1 MNRTSA
7 FLAAVLCLAFAGTA
21 AAQSAGQLVY
31 IGTYTGEK
39 SQGIYAFRFDPAT
52 GAFSPLGLAAETRS
66 PSFLALHP
74 NGRFLYAV
82 NEVGDFDDQKSG
94 SVSAFAIDRETGR
107 LTLLNTRSS
116 RGGSPCYI
124 VVDRD
129 GTHVLVANYSG
140 GNLAVL
146 PIGPD
151 GRLGEATQVVQHTGS
166 SVNTRRQRG
175 PHAHSIDLDATN
187 AFAVSAD
194 LGADRLFVYRY
205 DAGAGTLTPAP
216 VPSVAAEPGA
226 GPRHFAFHPGARFG
240 FAANE
245 LSSTLTAHAWDAS
258 RGGLRALRSVSTLP
272 DGFSGENY
280 PASVSVHPDGRFVYM
295 SNRGHD
301 SLVVFEV
308 DAGTGALTLVE
319 HEPVRVRW
327 PRHFAIHPGGEWL
340 VAAGQ
345 RSDSMAVFRID
356 RNTGHLSPA
365 GDPIAVGSPACVLFV
380 P

>member
-1 MNRTSA
+1 MRRTSA
-7 FLAAVLCLAFAGTA
+7 FFLAMLCLAFAGTA
-21 AAQSAGQLVY
+21 AAQSTGHLVY

-39 SQGIYAFRFDPAT
+39 SQGIYAYRFDPAT
-52 GAFSPLGLAAETRS
+52 GSFTPLGLAAETRN

-74 NGRFLYAV
+74 NGRVLYAV
-82 NEVGDFDDQKSG
+82 NEVSDFDDQKSG
-94 SVSAFAIDRETGR
+94 SVSAFAIDRETGK

-124 VVDRD
+124 VVDKD
-129 GTHVLVANYSG
+129 GKHVLVANYSG

-151 GRLGEATQVVQHTGS
+151 GSLGEATQVVQHTGS
-166 SVNTRRQRG
+166 GPNERRQRR
-175 PHAHSIDLDATN
+175 PHAHSVDLDAAS
-187 AFAVSAD
+187 AFAISAD

-205 DAGAGTLTPAP
+205 DAGTLTPAS

-226 GPRHFAFHPGARFG
+226 GPRHFAFHPGGRFG

-245 LSSTLTAHAWDAS
+245 LSSTLTAYAWDAA
-258 RGGLRALRSVSTLP
+258 RGELRTLASVSTLP
-272 DGFSGENY
+272 AGFSGDNY
-280 PASVSVHPDGRFVYM
+280 PGTVIVHPGGRFVYL

-301 SLVVFEV
+301 SIAVFEV
-308 DAGTGALTLVE
+308 NAGTGAVTPVQ
-319 HEPVRVRW
+319 HESVRGRW
-327 PRHFAIHPGGEWL
+327 PRHFNIHPGGEWL

-345 RSDSMAVFRID
+345 RSDSVAAFRID
-356 RNTGHLSPA
+356 RNTGRLFPV
-365 GDPIAVGSPACVLFV
+365 GDPIEVGSPSCVLFV